1 MCAWPDL
8 ISDLVAGSPP
18 EKNRQSCEFEP
29 IGTTPFRGSITCGA
43 VGAARFARVAATPSV
58 YRGQPRLG
66 SDIAPLFV
74 ALQTHGDSLLGD
86 GVRQIRLLPG
96 EWTVFD
102 ARCPFTISSQ
112 HCMELI
118 FVNVPGLIPAQ
129 PPRQPLIYPTF
140 EPPGTSGSARMFSD
154 LVVSLFRELENV
166 DSNIAI
172 SSVDLLRNLFSDAFR
187 IQCPWPAQPL
197 ETQRRAVMQFIEEHL
212 SDPELS
218 PPSIASA
225 LGMSIR
231 QVHRLFKRAGSQ
243 TVGEYIRKRRIQR
256 CSEELRS
263 GANAA
268 LSVTTIAF
276 RWGFSSSPHFS
287 RAFKEEMGLTASEY
301 RRNFLTDPGSAIQ
314 LR

>member
-1 MCAWPDL
+1 
-8 ISDLVAGSPP
+8 
-18 EKNRQSCEFEP
+18 
-29 IGTTPFRGSITCGA
+29 

-58 YRGQPRLG
+58 YRGRPRLG
-66 SDIAPLFV
+66 SDIAPIFV
-74 ALQTHGDSLLGD
+74 ALQTNGDSLLGD

-118 FVNVPGLIPAQ
+118 FVNVPGLIPAR

-172 SSVDLLRNLFSDAFR
+172 SSVDLLRSLFSDAFR
-187 IQCPWPAQPL
+187 IQCPWPARPL
-197 ETQRRAVMQFIEEHL
+197 ETQRRAVMQYIEEHL

-243 TVGEYIRKRRIQR
+243 TVGEYIWKRRIQR

-301 RRNFLTDPGSAIQ
+301 RRNFLTDSGNAIQ